1 MQMHMKKKS
10 SFIENYK
17 FQSVVS
23 HNLEQESKKNPGFS
37 PIIEAP
43 RRKEETN
50 LFFKVNTKP
59 KQESSSSSDYHSSS
73 DQSPR
78 TGNPRNPK

>member
-1 MQMHMKKKS
+1 MKKKS

-43 RRKEETN
+43 RFKEETN

-59 KQESSSSSDYHSSS
+59 K
-73 DQSPR
+73 
-78 TGNPRNPK
+78 